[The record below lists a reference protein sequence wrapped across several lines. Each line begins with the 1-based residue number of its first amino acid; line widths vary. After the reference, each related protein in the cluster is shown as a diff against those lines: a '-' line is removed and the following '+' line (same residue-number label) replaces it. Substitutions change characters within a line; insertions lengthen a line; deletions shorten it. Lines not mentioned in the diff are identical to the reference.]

1 VTFYRYISLHELG
14 TVWASGFKLYPLGD
28 VHGRWSAL
36 GEFVC
41 KKEIQMKAGILP
53 HKDELTRAFSYNPET
68 GELLHLLRKKG
79 SMNGFLRKDGYI
91 QVKLQGKAMLAHRVA
106 WKIHHGDFDEQLQ
119 IDHINGVCHDNR
131 IENLR
136 ISPSQVEQGQNK
148 KVFKNNT
155 SGYTGVGKSHNKWQ
169 ARIMLNRKSISLGYF
184 DTPEAA
190 NDARIKAKAELH
202 TFNPIQRTS

>member
-1 VTFYRYISLHELG
+1 MKTIEQEL
-14 TVWASGFKLYPLGD
+14 L
-28 VHGRWSAL
+28 
-36 GEFVC
+36 
-41 KKEIQMKAGILP
+41 KEILNYDSKTGIFTWKIKPALQIKIGDIAGS
-53 HKDELTRAFSYNPET
+53 KVSR
-68 GELLHLLRKKG
+68 
-79 SMNGFLRKDGYI
+79 GYI
-91 QVKLQGKAMLAHRVA
+91 HLAIKNKDYKAHRLA
-106 WKIHHGDFDEQLQ
+106 WIYMYGQIPEGYT